1 MTVMKMHLLKLSII
15 GGFLVLALGFGLTGR
30 KVKANAE
37 GPPPQ
42 RTGAPSEQTCAISGC
57 HTGSA
62 VNSGAGTLTLTG
74 LPANGYTEGQALT
87 LTVTI
92 NQAGRSRFGFSLTA
106 LDSQGRRAGTLDRTE
121 VNRTLIQ
128 NSAVGQNLRQY
139 ISHGFPAGPIPN
151 GTNQSSWT
159 FRWTP
164 PAANTGT
171 VTFFFAGNA
180 ANFNGSETG
189 DLIYTRN
196 ATVQPA
202 ATGPQAVATVS
213 AASFAPGAFAS
224 ETIVALF
231 AAGGLTGGASGSAT
245 TIPLPTEL
253 AGVTVKIRDSA
264 GTERNAPLFFA
275 SDAQINFLVPLG
287 AINGA
292 ATVTVM
298 RGTTAVGAG
307 TFNVDTV
314 SPGLFTANSNGQGV
328 PAAIL
333 IRVKANGM
341 QSQEQV
347 AVFNATTNRFEPVQI
362 DLGPEGDVVVLVG
375 FGTGFRR
382 RTALSNVSCTIGG
395 TNAQVDFAGAQG
407 SLEGL
412 DQTNIIIPRSLAGP
426 AGMPRGV
433 VDLAFTVDGKTANTV
448 QLNIK

>member
-1 MTVMKMHLLKLSII
+1 MKTYLLKLSII
-15 GGFLVLALGFGLTGR
+15 GGFLALALCFGVAGR
-30 KVKANAE
+30 KVKANQS
-37 GPPPQ
+37 GPPAQ
-42 RTGAPSEQTCAISGC
+42 RTGAPQEQTCAISGC
-57 HTGSA
+57 HTSFSP
-62 VNSGAGTLTLTG
+62 NSGSGTLTLTG
-74 LPANGYTEGQALT
+74 LPTNGYTEGQQIA
-87 LTVTI
+87 LTVTLA
-92 NQAGRSRFGFSLTA
+92 QASRQLYGFELTA
-106 LDSQGRRAGTLDRTE
+106 LDSQGRRAGTLAVTDSS
-121 VNRTLIQ
+121 RTLLQ
-128 NSAVGQNLRQY
+128 TSVVNGNLRQY
-139 ISHGFPAGPIPN
+139 ISHNFGGSIPN
-151 GTNQSSWT
+151 GSNQGSWT
-159 FRWTP
+159 FRWTA
-164 PAANTGT
+164 PATSTGP
-171 VTFFFAGNA
+171 VTFYFAGNA
-180 ANFNGSETG
+180 ANGNGSEDG
-189 DLIYTRN
+189 DFIYTKS
-196 ATVQPA
+196 AVVQPA
-202 ATGPQAVATVS
+202 AAGPQAVATVS
-213 AASFAPGAFAS
+213 AASFAQGAFAS

-287 AINGA
+287 SVNGA
-292 ATVTVM
+292 ATITVM

-307 TFNVDTV
+307 TFNVETV

-347 AVFNATTNRFEPVQI
+347 AAFNATTNRFEPVQI

-395 TNAQVDFAGAQG
+395 TNATVDFAAAQG
-407 SLEGL
+407 GLEGL
-412 DQTNIIIPRSLAGP
+412 DQTNIFIPRSLAG
-426 AGMPRGV
+426 RGL
-433 VDLAFTVDGKTANTV
+433 VDLVFTVDGKTANTV